1 MALSMGS
8 SSSLEKEESSE
19 FPIDFAFTA
28 GTAISIFTCDI
39 FWCLYSCF
47 ATDCATQENPSTEF
61 CNQMKQVHPGPCDNC
76 DGIELDEIVVY
87 PDLANEMRDHNDSN
101 RTNLLLMVICG
112 LLALLVVFQV
122 IKCMWW
128 AYNHYCKQ
136 SKSSIS
142 MEKICDFDSD
152 LEIQQEAKK
161 IRIMNWIIVFDNLYV
176 TFDFCNY
183 FMFAQ

>member
-1 MALSMGS
+1 MKLLSYTLCLFIMDVTTVSGVCTS
-8 SSSLEKEESSE
+8 CAINDCAENDPPSSE
-19 FPIDFAFTA
+19 FCTLMRQVDTGTCTACDFIESGGTNAFI
-28 GTAISIFTCDI
+28 GNLS
-39 FWCLYSCF
+39 
-47 ATDCATQENPSTEF
+47 
-61 CNQMKQVHPGPCDNC
+61 DN
-76 DGIELDEIVVY
+76 DPNL
-87 PDLANEMRDHNDSN
+87 S

-161 IRIMNWIIVFDNLYV
+161 IRIMNWI
-176 TFDFCNY
+176 
-183 FMFAQ
+183 

>member
-1 MALSMGS
+1 MRTAKTFAPSHHTFEHTFGIVPDWKEIFQSYLRICALIM
-8 SSSLEKEESSE
+8 SLCDPNSPCSFMCQEKCAKKEDALIDNLSE
-19 FPIDFAFTA
+19 LS
-28 GTAISIFTCDI
+28 G
-39 FWCLYSCF
+39 
-47 ATDCATQENPSTEF
+47 
-61 CNQMKQVHPGPCDNC
+61 
-76 DGIELDEIVVY
+76 
-87 PDLANEMRDHNDSN
+87 NDSNSN

-161 IRIMNWIIVFDNLYV
+161 IRIMNWI
-176 TFDFCNY
+176 
-183 FMFAQ
+183 